1 MISYQA
7 HTLKN
12 GFRVITAPMHDT
24 KAVSVLFL
32 VGVGSR
38 YETPGQSGLSHFL
51 EHLVFKGTKKRPSN
65 LHIASELDSVGAQ
78 YNAYTSEEYTG
89 FFVRA
94 SADHFLLALDILA
107 DMLWQ
112 STFPIAELERE
123 KGVIVEEINMYRDDP
138 MRHIG
143 DLIKSTVFP
152 GHPLGLQI
160 TGTKETVTA
169 MTREHFL
176 DYRRRWYTAKNT
188 ILTIA
193 GNPLRNDWLS
203 AIAKLID
210 NVPDGSPAAYQPFQP
225 HQAGPRVQLEHRST
239 DQAHFVLAL
248 PKFKRTDPRW
258 PAVKVMTNLL
268 GGMMSSR
275 LFTEVREKRGLAYY
289 VNAGVDDFRDTGA
302 IYIRAGVD
310 IKKIDEA
317 LKVSLGELAR
327 LKTESVPEQE
337 LHKTQENL
345 KGNIYLSLEDSL
357 SVAEFLADQALLW
370 GSIDQPEQIVEDV
383 IKVTAHDIMKVANEL
398 LVTEKLNLAVV
409 GPYKEEE
416 RFVTLLKI

>member
-1 MISYQA
+1 MLHLQT

-12 GFRVITAPMHDT
+12 GLRIITAPMHDT
-24 KAVSVLFL
+24 NAVSVLFL

-38 YETPGQSGLSHFL
+38 FEKSDQLGLSHFL
-51 EHLVFKGTKKRPSN
+51 EHMVFKGTKKRPSN
-65 LHIASELDSVGAQ
+65 LHIATELDSVGAQ

-94 SADHFLLALDILA
+94 SADHFLLALDVLA

-138 MRHIG
+138 MRHVG
-143 DLIKSTVFP
+143 DLIKSAVFP
-152 GHPLGLQI
+152 DHPLGLQI

-176 DYRRRWYTAKNT
+176 DYRRKWYTAKNI

-193 GNPLRNDWLS
+193 GNPLENDWLP

-210 NVPDGSPAAYQPFQP
+210 QVSDSPPAAYQPFQP
-225 HQAGPRVQLEHRST
+225 NQLAPRVQLEHRST

-248 PKFKRTDPRW
+248 PKFKRTDQRW
-258 PAVKVMTNLL
+258 PIVKVMTNLL

-289 VNAGVDDFRDTGA
+289 VSAGADDFYDTGA
-302 IYIRAGVD
+302 IYVRAGVD
-310 IKKIDEA
+310 TQKIDEA

-327 LKTESVPEQE
+327 LKTEPVSEKE
-337 LHKTQENL
+337 LDKTKENL

-357 SVAEFLADQALLW
+357 SVAEFLADQWLLW
-370 GSIDQPEQIVEDV
+370 GSIDQPEQIVED
-383 IKVTAHDIMKVANEL
+383 IMKVTRDDIMKVAKEL
-398 LVTEKLNLAVV
+398 FVTEKLNLAVV
-409 GPYKEEE
+409 GPYREKD
-416 RFVTLLKI
+416 RFKSLLKV